1 MQILFGRHKGRR
13 LKTPPDA
20 RIRPT
25 TGRMRDWLGN
35 ILRDRLPGLEVLD
48 LYAGSGGLGLL
59 AISMGASHVTFVD
72 KAPTAI
78 RLVSE
83 NLRLL
88 GEESAGTPLRQDV
101 ESFLKRTGGRRWP
114 LVFVDPPYDSTDY
127 ERLMKALSGADMLTA
142 GGVLVVEH
150 PSHLKP
156 AAEGLIMLRTK
167 AFGRST
173 ISLFSGAAEP
183 GNGSPHS
190 H

>member
-35 ILRDRLPGLEVLD
+35 ILRDRLPGVEVLD
-48 LYAGSGGLGLL
+48 LFAGSGGLGLL
-59 AISMGASHVTFVD
+59 CLSMGASRVTFVD
-72 KAPTAI
+72 KSPTAI

-88 GEESAGTPLRQDV
+88 GEEHAGTPLRQEV
-101 ESFLKRTGGRRWP
+101 ETFLKRTGGRRWP

-127 ERLMKALSGADMLTA
+127 ARLMKALAGADMLTA
-142 GGVLVVEH
+142 GGLMVVEH

-156 AAEGLIMLRTK
+156 AADGLSVVRTK

-173 ISLFSGAAEP
+173 ISIFSGAAES
-183 GNGSPHS
+183 GHGSPDPD
-190 H
+190 